1 MTAEYN
7 GSNNFIEERKKRVNA
22 LKALAKNVIDNA
34 EDYVGS
40 TDLLADFSIELS
52 VPTKNDSLE
61 SVPCINISRT
71 HYDHKAINAIY
82 FPELYE
88 EYGVR

>member
-7 GSNNFIEERKKRVNA
+7 GSNDFIEERKKRVNA
-22 LKALAKNVIDNA
+22 LKALAQNVIDNA

-40 TDLLADFSIELS
+40 TDLLGDFSVELS
-52 VPTKNDSLE
+52 VPTKNDSPE
-61 SVPCINISRT
+61 SIPCINISRT

-82 FPELYE
+82 FPEL
-88 EYGVR
+88 